1 MTLLLLL
8 QQPSVKTYFYN
19 NIVSIKHNRKNYLFF
34 IFFRQMWYGVF
45 TEQYNKLEDS
55 LQDIY
60 KAVAYTSLVKF

>member
-19 NIVSIKHNRKNYLFF
+19 NIVSKNYLFF